1 MDGNEGL
8 LQALSIYGELTLVA
22 AIASF

>member
-1 MDGNEGL
+1 MEMKDM